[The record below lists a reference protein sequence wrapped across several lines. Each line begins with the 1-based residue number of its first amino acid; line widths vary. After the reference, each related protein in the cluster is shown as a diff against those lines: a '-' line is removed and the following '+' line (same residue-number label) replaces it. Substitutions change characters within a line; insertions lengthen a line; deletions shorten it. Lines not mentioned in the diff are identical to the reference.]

1 MNNRMLYLI
10 SIIGNF
16 LLLVYVVV
24 LIVGIG
30 GGWLD
35 RELWLHSNV
44 AKIAQLLLMA
54 SAMGL
59 LFANIRISR
68 NRYNGQYQSLILG
81 GNIFV
86 NPFLGLYFLNGNAYG
101 IKVGSIFSKR
111 KAYLFLRNV
120 HILWLLYTFAA
131 VFYTPL
137 IDSQVGEVFYIGL
150 IIAVI
155 AFIQQNITIAIRH
168 DTPGYIL
175 LNVWLFF
182 IYAPFYSRRVLKN
195 NWL

>member
-1 MNNRMLYLI
+1 MKNRMLYII
-10 SIIGNF
+10 SITGNF
-16 LLLVYVVV
+16 LLLIYAVI

-35 RELWLHSNV
+35 RELWLHSDI
-44 AKIAQLLLMA
+44 AKIAQLLFMA
-54 SAMGL
+54 LAMGL

-68 NRYNGQYQSLILG
+68 NRYNGKYHALILG

-86 NPFLGLYFLNGNAYG
+86 NPFLGLYFLSGKDNG
-101 IKVGSIFSKR
+101 IKKVAVFPKR
-111 KAYLFLRNV
+111 KVYLFLRNV
-120 HILWLLYTFAA
+120 HIFWLIYTLAA

-137 IDSQVGEVFYIGL
+137 IESQVGDILYLGL

-155 AFIQQNITIAIRH
+155 AFIQKNISIAIRH

-175 LNVWLFF
+175 LNVCLFF
-182 IYAPFYSRRVLKN
+182 IYAPFYSRRALKN

>member
-1 MNNRMLYLI
+1 MKNRMLYLI
-10 SIIGNF
+10 SIVGNF
-16 LLLVYVVV
+16 LLLVYAVV
-24 LIVGIG
+24 LIIGIG

-59 LFANIRISR
+59 LFANIRISQ
-68 NRYNGQYQSLILG
+68 NRYNGKYQSLILG

-86 NPFLGLYFLNGNAYG
+86 NPFLGLYFLSGKADD
-101 IKVGSIFSKR
+101 IKKVTTFSKR
-111 KAYLFLRNV
+111 RIYLYLRNV
-120 HILWLLYTFAA
+120 HIFWLLYTFAML
-131 VFYTPL
+131 FYTPL
-137 IDSQVGEVFYIGL
+137 IESRVGELFYIGL
-150 IIAVI
+150 IIAVTV
-155 AFIQQNITIAIRH
+155 FIQRNISIAIRH

-182 IYAPFYSRRVLKN
+182 IYAPLYSRRVLKN

>member
-1 MNNRMLYLI
+1 MKNLLYI
-10 SIIGNF
+10 SAIVGNF
-16 LLLVYVVV
+16 LLLIYAVI
-24 LIVGIG
+24 LIVGIS

-35 RELWLHSNV
+35 RELWLHSDV
-44 AKIAQLLLMA
+44 AKVAQLLLMT

-68 NRYNGQYQSLILG
+68 EQYGGRYLSLILC
-81 GNIFV
+81 GNFFI
-86 NPFLGLYFLNGNAYG
+86 NPFLSLYFLSGKTDSKQTSTA
-101 IKVGSIFSKR
+101 FSKR
-111 KAYLFLRNV
+111 NVYLFLRNV
-120 HILWLLYTFAA
+120 QIFWLLYTFAA

-137 IDSQVGEVFYIGL
+137 IESQIGEIFYLGL

-155 AFIQQNITIAIRH
+155 AFIQKNISIAVRH

-175 LNVWLFF
+175 LNVCLFF
-182 IYAPFYSRRVLKN
+182 SYAPFYSRRVLKN

>member
-1 MNNRMLYLI
+1 MKNRMLYLI
-10 SIIGNF
+10 GIAGNF
-16 LLLVYVVV
+16 LLLIYAVV
-24 LIVGIG
+24 LIVGIV

-35 RELWLHSNV
+35 RELWLHSDV

-68 NRYNGQYQSLILG
+68 NRYDGKYQSLILG
-81 GNIFV
+81 GNIFI
-86 NPFLGLYFLNGNAYG
+86 NPFLGLYFLSGKANG
-101 IKVGSIFSKR
+101 IKKASAFPKR
-111 KAYLFLRNV
+111 KVYLFLRNV
-120 HILWLLYTFAA
+120 HIFWLIYTFAA

-137 IDSQVGEVFYIGL
+137 IVSRVGEIFYFGL

-155 AFIQQNITIAIRH
+155 AFIQKNISIAIRH

>member
-1 MNNRMLYLI
+1 MKNRTLYLI
-10 SIIGNF
+10 SIVGNL
-16 LLLVYVVV
+16 LLLVYALI

-35 RELWLHSNV
+35 RELWLHSDV

-86 NPFLGLYFLNGNAYG
+86 NPFLGLYFLNGNANG
-101 IKVGSIFSKR
+101 INVSSTFSKR
-111 KAYLFLRNV
+111 KVYLFLRNV
-120 HILWLLYTFAA
+120 HIFWLLYTFAM
-131 VFYTPL
+131 VFYTSL
-137 IDSQVGEVFYIGL
+137 IESQAGEIFYIGL
-150 IIAVI
+150 IIAVLV
-155 AFIQQNITIAIRH
+155 FIQQNIRIAIRH
-168 DTPGYIL
+168 DSPGYIL

>member
-1 MNNRMLYLI
+1 MKNRILYLI
-10 SIIGNF
+10 AIGGNF
-16 LLLVYVVV
+16 LLLFYALV

-35 RELWLHSNV
+35 RELWLHSDV
-44 AKIAQLLLMA
+44 AKITQLLLMA

-68 NRYNGQYQSLILG
+68 NQYNGKYQALILG

-86 NPFLGLYFLNGNAYG
+86 NPFLGLFFLSEKVDD
-101 IKVGSIFSKR
+101 IKTVTTFSKR
-111 KAYLFLRNV
+111 KVYLFLRNV
-120 HILWLLYTFAA
+120 HIFWLLYTFAI

-137 IDSQVGEVFYIGL
+137 IESQVGEIFYIGL

-155 AFIQQNITIAIRH
+155 VFIQKNITIAIRH

-175 LNVWLFF
+175 LSVWLFF

>member
-1 MNNRMLYLI
+1 MLYLVA
-10 SIIGNF
+10 IIGNF
-16 LLLVYVVV
+16 LSLVYVVV

-86 NPFLGLYFLNGNAYG
+86 NPF
-101 IKVGSIFSKR
+101 
-111 KAYLFLRNV
+111 
-120 HILWLLYTFAA
+120 
-131 VFYTPL
+131 
-137 IDSQVGEVFYIGL
+137 IGL
-150 IIAVI
+150 FFLSGKNVLGSYKSK
-155 AFIQQNITIAIRH
+155 NIKS
-168 DTPGYIL
+168 
-175 LNVWLFF
+175 NE
-182 IYAPFYSRRVLKN
+182 KN
-195 NWL
+195 N

>member
-1 MNNRMLYLI
+1 MNKLLYI
-10 SIIGNF
+10 SAIVGNF
-16 LLLVYVVV
+16 LLLVYAIV

-35 RELWLHSNV
+35 HELWLHSDV
-44 AKIAQLLLMA
+44 ARIAQLLLMA

-59 LFANIRISR
+59 LFANIRISL
-68 NRYNGQYQSLILG
+68 NLYKGKYQSLILG

-86 NPFLGLYFLNGNAYG
+86 NPFLGLYFLSGNANG
-101 IKVGSIFSKR
+101 IKVGSTFSKR
-111 KAYLFLRNV
+111 KIYLLLRNV
-120 HILWLLYTFAA
+120 HIFWLLYTFAA

-137 IDSQVGEVFYIGL
+137 IDSRVGEIFYIGL
-150 IIAVI
+150 IIAVKV
-155 AFIQQNITIAIRH
+155 FMQKNISIAIRH

-175 LNVWLFF
+175 LNVCLFF